1 MTAPSD
7 DSPTTAADAQRA
19 RQEMLALTLAPVRD
33 AGVREALTVDAGLDL
48 IAVCAAM
55 DARHVGHA
63 LVRDGART
71 GIFTTSDLRDALL
84 RPVPPHRLA
93 VGEFAHWDLVCVASD
108 ADVFEAWMQMS
119 RHRVHRIVVRDGA
132 TIHGVLSQ
140 LDLMGYVANHS
151 HLIALQIEQAT
162 TVAEL
167 KQAALQMDALIE
179 RLHGSGTRIDAL
191 CTIARNLNRQL
202 LARLWTLLAPAALI
216 AASCLVVMGSE
227 GRGEQILKTDQDNA
241 LLLRD
246 DAPTE
251 GLDGLAAR
259 FSAALIDFGYPR
271 CPGDIMLSNPLW
283 RQPLSAFKDTLRLWM
298 FGGAADGELNLAIFL
313 DAAPVAGDPA
323 LLDQARRF
331 VDAHLVDHDAFFSRF
346 AQPADRFAEP
356 GGWWRRLASR
366 SRDDVAFDLK
376 KLGTFPIV
384 HGARTLALQHR
395 LPELGTA
402 ARLQALADRGHL
414 PADMARD
421 LIDALQVLMRLKLD
435 NNLRQRAT
443 GVAADNVVRLA
454 ALGTLDRELLRGTLA
469 IIRRFR
475 QHLREHYR
483 LDSL

>member
-1 MTAPSD
+1 MTAPFAD
-7 DSPTTAADAQRA
+7 PAAGTERQRA
-19 RQEMLALTLAPVRD
+19 RAELLALTLAPVRD
-33 AGVREALTVDAGLDL
+33 AGVKEALSVDGGLDL
-48 IAVCAAM
+48 LAVCAAM
-55 DARHVGHA
+55 AERHVGHV

-84 RPVPPHRLA
+84 RPEPAQRLA
-93 VGEFAHWDLVCVASD
+93 VRTVAHWELVSVAAD
-108 ADVFEAWMQMS
+108 ADVFEAWMQMA

-132 TIHGVLSQ
+132 AILGVLSQ

-179 RLHGSGTRIDAL
+179 RLHRSGTRIDAL

-216 AASCLVVMGSE
+216 AASCLIVMGSE

-246 DAPTE
+246 DAPTD
-251 GLDGLAAR
+251 GLDRLAAR
-259 FSAALIDFGYPR
+259 FSAALIDFGYPP
-271 CPGDIMLSNPLW
+271 CPGGIMVSNPLW
-283 RQPLSAFKDTLRLWM
+283 RQPLAAFKDTLRGWM

-323 LLDQARRF
+323 LLAEARRF
-331 VDAHLVDHDAFFSRF
+331 VDEHLVDHDAFFARF

-356 GGWWRRLASR
+356 GGWWTRLTAR
-366 SRDDVAFDLK
+366 SRDEVAFDLK

-395 LPELGTA
+395 VHALGTA
-402 ARLQALADRGHL
+402 ARLDALAAHGHL
-414 PADMARD
+414 PAALARD
-421 LIDALQVLMRLKLD
+421 LNDALQVLMRLKLD
-435 NNLRQRAT
+435 NNLRQRAA
-443 GVAADNVVRLA
+443 GAAVDNVVRLA
-454 ALGTLDRELLRGTLA
+454 DLGTLDRELLRGTLA

-475 QHLREHYR
+475 HHLREHYR